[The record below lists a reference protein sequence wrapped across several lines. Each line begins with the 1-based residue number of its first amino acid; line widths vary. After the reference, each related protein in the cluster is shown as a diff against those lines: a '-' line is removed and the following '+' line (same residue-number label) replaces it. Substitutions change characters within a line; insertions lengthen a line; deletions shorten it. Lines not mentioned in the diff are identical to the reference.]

1 MTNTTT
7 TTNGMATF
15 ESSMDNCV
23 DLFYKIGASR
33 GKDII
38 PSFRKA
44 YNDDPDMALR
54 IAQWVRDVRGGSG
67 ERKLYK
73 DILVNLAEND
83 EMACRA
89 LMVKTPELGR
99 WDDLLS
105 LMGTSLEKDAMTL
118 IKNGLLVEKDSLCA
132 KWMPRKGEVAVKLR
146 NFMEMSPKQYRK
158 TLVTMTNVVETAMCK
173 KDWNSID
180 FSKIPSV
187 ASARYQKAFNKNAEV
202 AYREYKGNLA
212 TGEATINAGAVYPY
226 DVVKSV
232 NEGDRQVAD
241 AQWKALPNYMEG
253 SNERV
258 IPVVDV
264 SGSMWC
270 PAGGSSSVSCLD
282 VAVSL
287 GLYISERNEGIFK
300 DKFVTFSTHPSF
312 VSVSG
317 SLSNRL
323 RTMKNSDWGMS
334 TNVEAVFNLLLD
346 SAVQHSVQESDMPT
360 KILIL
365 SDMQFNQCA
374 NMGDNFMDMISA
386 KYKNAG
392 YKAPELV
399 FWNMRAGNNV
409 PVTFDQKGVALVSG
423 FSPSLMK
430 SVLACESLNPVQMMK
445 DTVCVE
451 RYDWC

>member
-1 MTNTTT
+1 
-7 TTNGMATF
+7 
-15 ESSMDNCV
+15 
-23 DLFYKIGASR
+23 
-33 GKDII
+33 
-38 PSFRKA
+38 
-44 YNDDPDMALR
+44 
-54 IAQWVRDVRGGSG
+54 
-67 ERKLYK
+67 
-73 DILVNLAEND
+73 
-83 EMACRA
+83 
-89 LMVKTPELGR
+89 
-99 WDDLLS
+99 
-105 LMGTSLEKDAMTL
+105 
-118 IKNGLLVEKDSLCA
+118 
-132 KWMPRKGEVAVKLR
+132 
-146 NFMEMSPKQYRK
+146 MEMSPKQYRK

-270 PAGGSSSVSCLD
+270 PAGGRSSVSCLD